1 MPSVII
7 VAETETAEPSA
18 FNHER
23 RTFELKERVTS
34 ADVSDTHVAA
44 QLIERIGWALADAE
58 DAERAASCSYDRRSV
73 TTALVPERGAKGATR
88 SLTGHARR
96 RDPRPPG
103 GGPR

>member
-23 RTFELKERVTS
+23 RTFQLKERVTS
-34 ADVSDTHVAA
+34 ADVSDPHVAA

-58 DAERAASCSYDRRSV
+58 DAERAASSSYDRR
-73 TTALVPERGAKGATR
+73 LVEHRAELADAAEFPAV
-88 SLTGHARR
+88 RR
-96 RDPRPPG
+96 VSG
-103 GGPR
+103 GSRRLELDSR